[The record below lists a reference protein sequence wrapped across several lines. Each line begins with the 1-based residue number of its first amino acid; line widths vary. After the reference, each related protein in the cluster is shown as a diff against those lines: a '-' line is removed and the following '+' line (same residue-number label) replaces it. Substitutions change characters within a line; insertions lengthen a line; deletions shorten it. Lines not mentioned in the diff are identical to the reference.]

1 MALVADREI
10 VVAAGNVERPRR
22 REHGGREHADARI
35 ARRAAREL
43 KRLGVQP
50 T

>member
-1 MALVADREI
+1 MKTHKRELHNR
-10 VVAAGNVERPRR
+10 ARKRGNKRR